1 MVNSFS
7 DVEDSCDSFKQLF
20 NAVADSHAPKIDVR
34 VRGQK
39 VPWLTSEVKKLMNE
53 RDHFH
58 KLALKTNNV
67 LHWSSF
73 KRLRNVVTLKLR
85 RNKERYFSEQLQENE
100 RDPRGTWKHLKQL
113 LGNGP
118 KSSGATVRTAKE
130 AKAKASIF
138 NRFFVSCAEDLR
150 SSCRSIELAFFKWL
164 PQVKH
169 SENFK
174 LRNIDV
180 MEVQSAL
187 KKLR

>member
-7 DVEDSCDSFKQLF
+7 DVEDSCNSFKQLF

-53 RDHFH
+53 RNHFH

-100 RDPRGTWKHLKQL
+100 RDPRGTWKNLKQL
-113 LGNGP
+113 YLE
-118 KSSGATVRTAKE
+118 T
-130 AKAKASIF
+130 
-138 NRFFVSCAEDLR
+138 
-150 SSCRSIELAFFKWL
+150 
-164 PQVKH
+164 
-169 SENFK
+169 
-174 LRNIDV
+174 
-180 MEVQSAL
+180 AL
-187 KKLR
+187 KVAARPFARRKKRRQAFLIDSLSPVQKT